1 MPKYAIIVKFHA
13 AVVEILKC
21 HIKQKELEYFCSG
34 RTYLDVAAVWMS
46 QYERRWHHARN
57 LLLRNKEQRVVENRI
72 QEQTHHNDR
81 FVFAKFVNEEACGW
95 ESGKMASV
103 RENVSEIA
111 VRRLET
117 ASSGV

>member
-1 MPKYAIIVKFHA
+1 M
-13 AVVEILKC
+13 
-21 HIKQKELEYFCSG
+21 
-34 RTYLDVAAVWMS
+34 
-46 QYERRWHHARN
+46 
-57 LLLRNKEQRVVENRI
+57 VENRI

-103 RENVSEIA
+103 RENVGEIA